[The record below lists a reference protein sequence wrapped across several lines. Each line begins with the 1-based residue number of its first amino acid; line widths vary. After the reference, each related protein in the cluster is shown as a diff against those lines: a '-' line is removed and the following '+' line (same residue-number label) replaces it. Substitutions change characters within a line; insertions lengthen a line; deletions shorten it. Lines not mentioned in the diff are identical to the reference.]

1 MKILNILITPSYEST
16 RDAMG
21 FSEEEDYNSDA
32 VLFQQ
37 GYNMD
42 ILKLEPG
49 EEFTISDDFKGQVD
63 CEETQYK
70 FIELKEE
77 WEDEPDDWDEDYYEE
92 GDPID
97 LLPGRYHFLEDGI
110 TIKELS

>member
-1 MKILNILITPSYEST
+1 MKILNILITPNYEST

-37 GYNMD
+37 GYDMD

-49 EEFTISDDFKGQVD
+49 EKFKISEDYKGQVD

-70 FIELKEE
+70 FIKLKEE
-77 WEDEPDDWDEDYYEE
+77 WEDESDDWDENYCEE
-92 GDPID
+92 GNPID
-97 LLPGRYHFLEDGI
+97 LRPGKYHFLEDGV
-110 TIKELS
+110 TIEKIA